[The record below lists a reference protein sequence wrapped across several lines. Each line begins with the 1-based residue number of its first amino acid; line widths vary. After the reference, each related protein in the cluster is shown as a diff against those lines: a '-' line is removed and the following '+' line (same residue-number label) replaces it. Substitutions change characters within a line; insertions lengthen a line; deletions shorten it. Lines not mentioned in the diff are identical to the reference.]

1 MNQRWRLLALWLLP
15 IGVVLLI
22 GWQVFSNGGIN
33 GMSQN
38 NSGGNSPTVAPRN
51 AAVARMSYGRF
62 LDYVEAGR
70 ITAVDIYDGGR
81 NAVVEAVDPDLD
93 NRVQRLRV
101 DLPGL
106 APELINTLKQEGI
119 SFDVHPPKSTPP
131 ALGLLGNL
139 LFPLLLIGSLIFLA
153 RRNSNMPGGPGQAMQ
168 FGKSK
173 AKFMMEAETGVMF
186 DDVAGVTEAKQELE
200 EVVTFLKQ
208 PERFTSVGAQIPRGL
223 LLVGPP
229 GTGKTLLA
237 KAIAGEA
244 GVPFFALSGSEF
256 VEMFVGVGASRVRD
270 LFKKA
275 KENSP
280 CLIFIDEIDAVGRQ
294 RGAGVGGGN
303 DEREQTLNQLLT
315 EMDGFEGNSGIIIIA
330 ATNRPDVLDS
340 ALLRPGRFDRQVT
353 VDAPDIK
360 GRLAILD
367 VHCRNKKLD
376 GELSLES
383 IARRTPGFTGADLAN
398 LMNEAAILT
407 ARRRKDSIGLSEID
421 DAVDRIIAGMEGRP
435 LTDGRSKR
443 LIAYH
448 EVGHALVGTLVK
460 AHDPVQKVTLV
471 PRGQAQGLTW
481 FSPDEEQTLV
491 TRAQLKA
498 RIMGALGGRAA
509 EDVVFGHQE
518 VTTGAGGDIQQVA
531 SMARNMVT
539 RLGMSDLGPVALE
552 GGGQEVFLGRDLMSR
567 SEISESI
574 SQQVD
579 TQVRNMVKR
588 CYEETVALVA
598 ANREAM
604 DQLVEILIEKET
616 MDGDEFKSIVV
627 EFTSVPEK
635 DRTVPILN

>member
-22 GWQVFSNGGIN
+22 GWQVLSNGGIN

-315 EMDGFEGNSGIIIIA
+315 EMDGFEGNNGIIIIA

-360 GRLAILD
+360 GRLAILA
-367 VHCRNKKLD
+367 VHSKNKKLD

-407 ARRRKDSIGLSEID
+407 ARRRKESIGLSEID
-421 DAVDRIIAGMEGRP
+421 DAADRIIAGMEGRP

-448 EVGHALVGTLVK
+448 EVGHALIGTLVK

-509 EDVVFGHQE
+509 EDVVFGSQE
-518 VTTGAGGDIQQVA
+518 ITTGAGSDIQQVA

-579 TQVRNMVKR
+579 TQVRSMVKR

-604 DQLVEILIEKET
+604 DQLVELLIEKET
-616 MDGDEFKSIVV
+616 MDGDEFKSIVA

>member
-22 GWQVFSNGGIN
+22 GWQVVSNGGIN
-33 GMSQN
+33 GLSQDSN
-38 NSGGNSPTVAPRN
+38 GTTVAPRN

-70 ITAVDIYDGGR
+70 VTAVDIYDGGR
-81 NAVVEAVDPDLD
+81 NAVIEAVDPDLD

-106 APELINTLKQEGI
+106 APELINTLKTEGI
-119 SFDVHPPKSTPP
+119 SFDIHPPRTAPP
-131 ALGLLGNL
+131 ALGVLGNL
-139 LFPLLLIGSLIFLA
+139 AFPLLLIGALIFLA

-173 AKFMMEAETGVMF
+173 ARFMMEAETGVMF
-186 DDVAGVTEAKQELE
+186 DDVAGVTEAKQELQ

-244 GVPFFALSGSEF
+244 GVPFFSLSGSEF

-294 RGAGVGGGN
+294 RGAGIGGGN
-303 DEREQTLNQLLT
+303 DEREQTLTLNQLLT

-340 ALLRPGRFDRQVT
+340 ALMRPGRFDRQVT

-367 VHCRNKKLD
+367 VHCRNKKLEE
-376 GELSLES
+376 ELSLES

-407 ARRRKDSIGLSEID
+407 ARRRKEAIGLSEID

-448 EVGHALVGTLVK
+448 EVGHALIGTLVK
-460 AHDPVQKVTLV
+460 DHDPVQKVTLI

-552 GGGQEVFLGRDLMSR
+552 GGSQEVFLGRDLMSR
-567 SEISESI
+567 SDVSESI
-574 SQQVD
+574 SQQIDV
-579 TQVRNMVKR
+579 QVRNMVKR
-588 CYEETVALVA
+588 CYDETVEIVA

-604 DQLVEILIEKET
+604 DRLVELLIEKET
-616 MDGDEFKSIVV
+616 MDGDEFKAVLA
-627 EFTSVPEK
+627 EFTAVPEK
-635 DRTVPILN
+635 DRTVVTLD

>member
-1 MNQRWRLLALWLLP
+1 
-15 IGVVLLI
+15 
-22 GWQVFSNGGIN
+22 
-33 GMSQN
+33 
-38 NSGGNSPTVAPRN
+38 
-51 AAVARMSYGRF
+51 
-62 LDYVEAGR
+62 
-70 ITAVDIYDGGR
+70 
-81 NAVVEAVDPDLD
+81 
-93 NRVQRLRV
+93 
-101 DLPGL
+101 
-106 APELINTLKQEGI
+106 
-119 SFDVHPPKSTPP
+119 
-131 ALGLLGNL
+131 
-139 LFPLLLIGSLIFLA
+139 
-153 RRNSNMPGGPGQAMQ
+153 
-168 FGKSK
+168 
-173 AKFMMEAETGVMF
+173 MMEAETGVMF

-315 EMDGFEGNSGIIIIA
+315 EMDGFEGNNGIIIIA

-360 GRLAILD
+360 GRLAILA
-367 VHCRNKKLD
+367 VHSKNKKLD

-407 ARRRKDSIGLSEID
+407 ARRRKEAIGLGEID

-448 EVGHALVGTLVK
+448 EVGHALIGTLVK

-509 EDVVFGHQE
+509 EDVVFGSQE
-518 VTTGAGGDIQQVA
+518 ITTGAGSDIQQVA

-579 TQVRNMVKR
+579 TQVRSMVKR

-616 MDGDEFKSIVV
+616 MDGDEFKSIVA

>member
-22 GWQVFSNGGIN
+22 GWQVVSNGGIN
-33 GMSQN
+33 GLSQN

-106 APELINTLKQEGI
+106 APELINTLKEEGI
-119 SFDVHPPKSTPP
+119 SFDVHPPRSTPP

-139 LFPLLLIGSLIFLA
+139 LFPLLLIGALIFLA

-315 EMDGFEGNSGIIIIA
+315 EMDGFEGNNGIIIIA

-360 GRLAILD
+360 GRLAILA
-367 VHCRNKKLD
+367 VHSKNKKLD

-407 ARRRKDSIGLSEID
+407 ARRRKEAIGLGEID

-448 EVGHALVGTLVK
+448 EVGHALIGTLVK

-509 EDVVFGHQE
+509 EDVVFGSQE
-518 VTTGAGGDIQQVA
+518 ITTGAGSDIQLVA

-552 GGGQEVFLGRDLMSR
+552 GGSQEVFLGRDLMSR

-579 TQVRNMVKR
+579 LQVRDMVKR

-604 DQLVEILIEKET
+604 DRLVEILIEKET
-616 MDGDEFKSIVV
+616 MDGEEFISIVA
-627 EFTSVPEK
+627 EFTAVPEK